1 MKQMFDSNSTL
12 IASDFPSI
20 FRESV
25 STLQVNLGYKCN
37 QSCVHCHVAASPY
50 RTEMMTASTVEEI
63 LDALDQLPV
72 TTLDLTGG
80 APELNPNFRNI
91 VVRARSKGLKVIDR
105 CNLSILFEPNQE
117 NLGAFLATEGVVII
131 ASLPCYLE
139 ENVDQQR
146 GKGVHSLSIRA
157 LQLLNDLGYA
167 TTPHLELNLVFNPI
181 GAVLPPSQEE
191 LEAVYKKELKTRY
204 NIEFNSLFTLTN
216 MPINRFGSIL
226 SAHGKLDEYMT
237 LLKSNYREEN
247 LCSVM
252 CRNTLSVDWQGYLYD
267 CDFNLMLGMG
277 TTSQGTHLHIR
288 DLQDGV
294 SLTNKRISTAD
305 HCFGCTAGQG
315 SSCEGALA
323 EHSMHGNGI
332 SRQQQDRSLPT
343 H

>member
-1 MKQMFDSNSTL
+1 MFDSSPAL

-50 RTEMMTASTVEEI
+50 RTEMMTASTAAEI
-63 LDALDQLPV
+63 MEVVDRLPV

-80 APELNPNFRNI
+80 APELNPNFRTMVI
-91 VVRARSKGLKVIDR
+91 RARSKGLTVIDR
-105 CNLSILFEPNQE
+105 CNLTILFEPDQE
-117 NLGAFLATEGVVII
+117 NLGAFLAAEGVVIV

-157 LQLLNDLGYA
+157 LQLLNDLGYG
-167 TTPHLELNLVFNPI
+167 TSPHLELNLVFNPI
-181 GAVLPPSQEE
+181 GAVLPPSQDE
-191 LEAVYKKELKTRY
+191 LEAVYKKELKDRY
-204 NIEFNSLFTLTN
+204 GIEFNRLFTLTN

-237 LLKSNYREEN
+237 LLKTNYREEN

-267 CDFNLMLGMG
+267 CDFNQMLGMG
-277 TTSQGTHLHIR
+277 TTSQSIHLHIR
-288 DLQDGV
+288 DLTDGF
-294 SLTNKRISTAD
+294 SLTKKRISTAD

-315 SSCEGALA
+315 SSCEGALV
-323 EHSMHGNGI
+323 EHSSQGI
-332 SRQQQDRSLPT
+332 DVLQQ
-343 H
+343 

>member
-1 MKQMFDSNSTL
+1 MALLKHMFDSSPAL

-20 FRESV
+20 FRESI

-50 RTEMMTASTVEEI
+50 RTEMMTASTAEEI
-63 LDALDQLPV
+63 LDVVDQLPV

-80 APELNPNFRNI
+80 APELNPNFRTI
-91 VVRARSKGLKVIDR
+91 VVRARSKGLKVINR
-105 CNLSILFEPNQE
+105 CNLSILFEPEQE
-117 NLGAFLATEGVVII
+117 NLAAFLATEGVVIV

-139 ENVDQQR
+139 ENVDRQR
-146 GKGVHSLSIRA
+146 GKGVHSLSISA
-157 LQLLNDLGYA
+157 LQLLNDLGYG
-167 TTPHLELNLVFNPI
+167 TSPHLELNLVFNPI

-191 LEAVYKKELKTRY
+191 LEAVYKKELKDRY
-204 NIEFNSLFTLTN
+204 SIEFNRLFTLTN
-216 MPINRFGSIL
+216 MPINRFRSIL

-267 CDFNLMLGMG
+267 CDFNQMLGMG
-277 TTSQGTHLHIR
+277 TTSQDEHLHIR
-288 DLQDGV
+288 DLKAGF
-294 SLTNKRISTAD
+294 SLTKTRINTAD
-305 HCFGCTAGQG
+305 HCYGCTAGQG

-323 EHSMHGNGI
+323 EHSKQGI
-332 SRQQQDRSLPT
+332 DVS
-343 H
+343 